1 MNGTIHFFAPG
12 VKHYDVEGLN
22 TEGSCGLV
30 TVSVTGVDCALN
42 CKHCGKSILRAMAP
56 TPTPEALLA
65 EAKTAAAK
73 GSPGLLISG
82 GSLPDGSVPLEPF
95 FATMKTI
102 REELDLPVLVHTG
115 LVHLKR

>member
-12 VKHYDVEGLN
+12 LKHYDVEGLN

-30 TVSVTGVDCALN
+30 AVSVTGAGCALN

-65 EAKTAAAK
+65 EAKTSGRK
-73 GSPGLLISG
+73 GSSWTARQRRQ
-82 GSLPDGSVPLEPF
+82 SVR
-95 FATMKTI
+95 T
-102 REELDLPVLVHTG
+102 VLSPWN
-115 LVHLKR
+115 LSSPP